1 MKNRVRGGIFISA
14 LFLCVRANGTASPYG
29 VSAHVTRAQEFPTR
43 ATAFEHIRGAGIA
56 CVRSDFDWSSVQPD
70 AGTWTFDHL
79 DAALDDAEKA
89 GIQLL
94 PILAYSTRFANPA
107 HEHLDAWKTYVQKVV
122 ERYQSRIPVWEV
134 WNEQNIPGF
143 WKEPDPAAYLTLLK
157 ASYETIKAVNPKL
170 QVAVGGYAG
179 VPTNYIDRLYL
190 AGAKP
195 CFDIMNVHPYS
206 HPGMPEATLEAS
218 IAGLRAIMAKHGD
231 AGKKIWFTEI
241 GWPSQKH
248 RLAVPGLLRTA
259 LAAARPGKKK
269 GAWRILV
276 LDDPAFSR
284 TAAPSEAL
292 LAPELPENS
301 RVQRLSLD
309 ALLAT
314 LDAYA
319 VDAVILP
326 FDESYPATGFDRLTR
341 YVREGGTLVEFGGAP
356 FYYAQT
362 RAADGT
368 WQSDNTFRLPDFRFG
383 FEAWWTDK
391 PRIPEQMQVHLT
403 GPAQALDAPKQ
414 GFTAER
420 FIAPRGLKE
429 GDRFIPLAA
438 GVHNGYTGTA
448 AAVIAYNSDLKGSLI
463 LSAFAEKGQR
473 GATEQVQAAV
483 VPRAA
488 LIAFQHGIERFFW
501 YEFQAPETD
510 DLDQESH
517 FGLVHRDFSPKP
529 AYLAYKTL
537 AAQRP
542 AGSTVLD
549 RPWKSAD
556 GTLYHPQWQRPDG
569 RAAGA
574 IWSYGSARL
583 LALTFSSKAVT
594 LTSQSGAALDTQWHD
609 GTATCVLSVT
619 DTPIYFTGG
628 TLERIDTAF
637 APADALRA
645 MVPNAFA
652 AAAEQYRGM
661 LKRLEGTTDQFPRR
675 WENGKLVTIGP
686 KEWTSG
692 FFPGSLWYLYEYTQA
707 PEWKEAALHYTG
719 MLEQIRHFTGNHD
732 IGFMLYCSF
741 GNGLRLANPD
751 GYKEVL
757 LDGAAALCTRFIPRL
772 GMIRSWDNYN
782 NPVIIDNMMN
792 LELLMWAAK
801 QSGEKRFSD
810 IALSHA
816 DQTDRRHFRPD
827 GSAYHIVDYNP
838 LNGKIYGYYAGQGA
852 SADAPWARGQ
862 SWGLYGFT
870 MMYRET
876 RKPEYLT
883 RAIKLADFLVN
894 HPNLPADKVPYWD
907 YQAAEIPHAPR
918 DSSAAAIMASALLEL
933 STIAEAPKAAR
944 YRETAIQQLL
954 SLSSPAYR
962 APVGENG
969 NFILL
974 HGVGHLPGNSEI
986 DVPLNYG
993 DYYFLEGLLR
1003 FRRLFQ

>member
-1 MKNRVRGGIFISA
+1 M
-14 LFLCVRANGTASPYG
+14 
-29 VSAHVTRAQEFPTR
+29 
-43 ATAFEHIRGAGIA
+43 
-56 CVRSDFDWSSVQPD
+56 
-70 AGTWTFDHL
+70 
-79 DAALDDAEKA
+79 
-89 GIQLL
+89 
-94 PILAYSTRFANPA
+94 
-107 HEHLDAWKTYVQKVV
+107 
-122 ERYQSRIPVWEV
+122 
-134 WNEQNIPGF
+134 
-143 WKEPDPAAYLTLLK
+143 
-157 ASYETIKAVNPKL
+157 
-170 QVAVGGYAG
+170 
-179 VPTNYIDRLYL
+179 
-190 AGAKP
+190 
-195 CFDIMNVHPYS
+195 
-206 HPGMPEATLEAS
+206 
-218 IAGLRAIMAKHGD
+218 
-231 AGKKIWFTEI
+231 
-241 GWPSQKH
+241 
-248 RLAVPGLLRTA
+248 
-259 LAAARPGKKK
+259 
-269 GAWRILV
+269 
-276 LDDPAFSR
+276 
-284 TAAPSEAL
+284 
-292 LAPELPENS
+292 
-301 RVQRLSLD
+301 
-309 ALLAT
+309 
-314 LDAYA
+314 
-319 VDAVILP
+319 
-326 FDESYPATGFDRLTR
+326 
-341 YVREGGTLVEFGGAP
+341 
-356 FYYAQT
+356 
-362 RAADGT
+362 
-368 WQSDNTFRLPDFRFG
+368 
-383 FEAWWTDK
+383 
-391 PRIPEQMQVHLT
+391 
-403 GPAQALDAPKQ
+403 
-414 GFTAER
+414 
-420 FIAPRGLKE
+420 
-429 GDRFIPLAA
+429 
-438 GVHNGYTGTA
+438 
-448 AAVIAYNSDLKGSLI
+448 
-463 LSAFAEKGQR
+463 
-473 GATEQVQAAV
+473 
-483 VPRAA
+483 
-488 LIAFQHGIERFFW
+488 
-501 YEFQAPETD
+501 
-510 DLDQESH
+510 
-517 FGLVHRDFSPKP
+517 
-529 AYLAYKTL
+529 
-537 AAQRP
+537 
-542 AGSTVLD
+542 
-549 RPWKSAD
+549 
-556 GTLYHPQWQRPDG
+556 
-569 RAAGA
+569 
-574 IWSYGSARL
+574 
-583 LALTFSSKAVT
+583 
-594 LTSQSGAALDTQWHD
+594 
-609 GTATCVLSVT
+609 
-619 DTPIYFTGG
+619 
-628 TLERIDTAF
+628 
-637 APADALRA
+637 
-645 MVPNAFA
+645 PNAFA
-652 AAAEQYRGM
+652 AATEQYRGM

-772 GMIRSWDNYN
+772 GMIRSWDNFN